1 MLKNKKE
8 QLEASSKKETSR
20 LASQENDLD
29 KKFKKLELGL
39 RENSNMELSI
49 MSLEKGMPESLQSIY
64 ECL

>member
-8 QLEASSKKETSR
+8 QLESSSKKEAAR

-29 KKFKKLELGL
+29 KKFKKLDLGL

-49 MSLEKGMPESLQSIY
+49 MSLEKSMPESLQSIY
-64 ECL
+64 EFL